1 MARRLAPAKRVGL
14 SCPHFDATVEWRH
27 PRKTPKNVVTRD
39 GVRRVMSLVS
49 WIWIPIVL
57 AAAGAQT
64 IRNASQRSLVKSA
77 GTLAATF
84 VRFAYGLPFAI
95 IGLLALAA
103 LSPGPMPQPDALFF
117 AWLALGA
124 GAQLGATAFLIM
136 AMEER
141 SFVVA
146 VAYSKTEILQIGLY
160 SVVLLAEPL
169 TTAAV
174 GAIVLATSG
183 VLLLSVKPGTER
195 GTGIFTWFSPAALL
209 GLASGAGFAFSAVG
223 YRGAMLALA
232 HPLPWIAGSYSLVWA
247 QFFQT
252 LLLGGYLLLRD
263 RAGLTQVMIQ
273 WRVSTLAGLMGA
285 LASLGWLTAF
295 AMRSAVDVRIV
306 GLVEVM
312 YSYALSRRLF
322 KEPVSWR
329 EIAGIVLVAAG
340 IVLISVAR

>member
-1 MARRLAPAKRVGL
+1 LL
-14 SCPHFDATVEWRH
+14 SPPVSLL
-27 PRKTPKNVVTRD
+27 D
-39 GVRRVMSLVS
+39 GVAAYNAQDDEQTVTAVYKPDAAFWEIG

-95 IGLLALAA
+95 AGLAAIAA
-103 LSPGPMPQPDALFF
+103 LSPGALPEPDAAFF
-117 AWLALGA
+117 AWIVLGA
-124 GAQLGATAFLIM
+124 GTQLGATALLIM
-136 AMEER
+136 AMERR

-160 SVVLLAEPL
+160 SIVLLAESL
-169 TTAAV
+169 TLAVV
-174 GAIVLATSG
+174 GAIVLATIG

-195 GTGIFTWFSPAALL
+195 GTAISSWFSPAALL
-209 GLASGAGFAFSAVG
+209 GLASGASFALCAVG
-223 YRGAMLALA
+223 YRGALLALA
-232 HPLPWIAGSYSLVWA
+232 HPLPWIAGIYSVVWA
-247 QFFQT
+247 QFLQT
-252 LLLGGYLLLRD
+252 LMLGTYLLLRD
-263 RAGLTQVMIQ
+263 RAGLMQVLIQ

-285 LASLGWLTAF
+285 LASMGWLTAF

-306 GLVEVM
+306 GLIEVV
-312 YSYALSRRLF
+312 YSYALSRRFF

-340 IVLISVAR
+340 IVLVSVAS

>member
-1 MARRLAPAKRVGL
+1 MNDVTYAGVRCVM
-14 SCPHFDATVEWRH
+14 S
-27 PRKTPKNVVTRD
+27 VVT
-39 GVRRVMSLVS
+39 

-57 AAAGAQT
+57 AAAAAQT

-95 IGLLALAA
+95 IGLLAIAA
-103 LSPGPMPQPDALFF
+103 LSPGPMPEPDAVFF
-117 AWLALGA
+117 AWIALGA

-136 AMEER
+136 AMEKR

-160 SVVLLAEPL
+160 SIALLAEPL
-169 TTAAV
+169 TLPAI
-174 GAIVLATSG
+174 GAIVLATIG
-183 VLLLSVKPGTER
+183 VLLLSVKPGAER
-195 GTGIFTWFSPAALL
+195 GTAISTWFSPAAVL
-209 GLASGAGFAFSAVG
+209 GLASGAGFALSAVG
-223 YRGAMLALA
+223 YRGAMLALG

-252 LLLGGYLLLRD
+252 LLLGSYLLVRD
-263 RAGLTQVMIQ
+263 RAGLVQVMIQ

-285 LASLGWLTAF
+285 LASMGWLTAF

-306 GLVEVM
+306 GLVEVV
-312 YSYALSRRLF
+312 YSYALSRRF
-322 KEPVSWR
+322 FREPVSWR
-329 EIAGIVLVAAG
+329 EVAGIALVAAG
-340 IVLISVAR
+340 IVVISVVR

>member
-1 MARRLAPAKRVGL
+1 
-14 SCPHFDATVEWRH
+14 
-27 PRKTPKNVVTRD
+27 
-39 GVRRVMSLVS
+39 MSVAA

-84 VRFAYGLPFAI
+84 VRFAYGLPFAA
-95 IGLLALAA
+95 LALAA
-103 LSPGPMPQPDALFF
+103 IAAASQVPLPTPGPTFF

-124 GAQLGATAFLIM
+124 GGQLAATAFLIM

-146 VAYSKTEILQIGLY
+146 VAYSKTEVLQIGVY
-160 SVVLLAEPL
+160 SIALLAEPL
-169 TTAAV
+169 TAPAV
-174 GAIVLATSG
+174 AAIVLATFG
-183 VLLLSVKPGTER
+183 VLLLSVKPGAER
-195 GTGIFTWFSPAALL
+195 GAAMSTWFSPAALL
-209 GLASGAGFAFSAVG
+209 GLASGAGFALSAVG
-223 YRGAMLALA
+223 YRGGMLALG
-232 HPLPWIAGSYSLVWA
+232 HPEPWIAGSYSLVWA

-252 LLLGGYLLLRD
+252 LLLGGYLLARD
-263 RAGLTQVMIQ
+263 RQGLVQVMIQ
-273 WRVSTLAGLMGA
+273 WRVSTLAGFMGA

-312 YSYALSRRLF
+312 YSYALSRRF
-322 KEPVSWR
+322 FNEPVSWR
-329 EIAGIVLVAAG
+329 EIGGIVLVAAG
-340 IVLISVAR
+340 IVLISIAR

>member
-1 MARRLAPAKRVGL
+1 MPLI
-14 SCPHFDATVEWRH
+14 
-27 PRKTPKNVVTRD
+27 
-39 GVRRVMSLVS
+39 S

-84 VRFAYGLPFAI
+84 VRFAYGLPFAAL
-95 IGLLALAA
+95 GLAVVAA
-103 LSPGPMPQPDALFF
+103 LSPGPLPEPSFSFF

-124 GAQLGATAFLIM
+124 GGQLAATAFLIM

-146 VAYSKTEILQIGLY
+146 VAYSKTEVLQIGVF
-160 SVVLLAEPL
+160 SIVLLAEAL
-169 TTAAV
+169 TLPAIV
-174 GAIVLATSG
+174 AIVLATIG
-183 VLLLSVKPGTER
+183 VLLLSVKPGAEF
-195 GTGIFTWFSPAALL
+195 GAGMSTWFSPAALL
-209 GLASGAGFAFSAVG
+209 GLASGAGFALSAVG
-223 YRGAMLALA
+223 YRGTMLALD
-232 HPLPWIAGSYSLVWA
+232 HPLPWVAGTYSLVWA

-252 LLLGGYLLLRD
+252 LLLGGYLLVRD
-263 RAGLTQVMIQ
+263 RAGLVQVMIQ

-285 LASLGWLTAF
+285 LASMGWLTAF

-306 GLVEVM
+306 GLVEVL
-312 YSYALSRRLF
+312 YSYAISRRFF

-329 EIAGIVLVAAG
+329 EIAGIVLVTAG
-340 IVLISVAR
+340 IVVISVAMTQATRVGGAPTRGRSPNPNGHARNQNLVPHPALRI

>member
-1 MARRLAPAKRVGL
+1 MPVI
-14 SCPHFDATVEWRH
+14 T
-27 PRKTPKNVVTRD
+27 
-39 GVRRVMSLVS
+39 

-95 IGLLALAA
+95 IGLVVIAA
-103 LSPGPMPQPDALFF
+103 LSPGPLPEPDARYF
-117 AWLALGA
+117 AWIALGA
-124 GAQLGATAFLIM
+124 GAQLAATAFLIM
-136 AMEER
+136 AMEAR

-160 SVVLLAEPL
+160 SMVLLGEPL
-169 TTAAV
+169 SAVAV
-174 GAIVLATSG
+174 GAIMLATVG
-183 VLLLSVKPGTER
+183 VLLLSVKPGAER
-195 GTGIFTWFSPAALL
+195 GTMISTWFSPAAAL
-209 GLASGAGFAFSAVG
+209 GLASGAAFALSVVG

-232 HPLPWIAGSYSLVWA
+232 HPLPWIAGSYSLVWS
-247 QFFQT
+247 QFLQT
-252 LLLGGYLLLRD
+252 LVLGGYLLVRD
-263 RAGLTQVMIQ
+263 RAGLIQVLIQ

-306 GLVEVM
+306 GLVEVL
-312 YSYALSRRLF
+312 YSYALSRRFF

-329 EIAGIVLVAAG
+329 EIAGMVLIAAG